1 MRESENGKQA
11 FSWNKAF
18 MVLVSLS
25 LGVLLFCGLRRLALP
40 GGIDGLGEALQIV
53 AAPGALV
60 LVILMPYMAVR
71 SGGEWVEE
79 RQAKANLDAEIAQIP
94 NMSLLRAS
102 ASRPH
107 PDELLRST
115 ARSGEMDPGQMLRAV
130 ATTRAD

>member
-11 FSWNKAF
+11 FRWGKVF

-25 LGVLLFCGLRRLALP
+25 LGALLFYGLRRLALP

-79 RQAKANLDAEIAQIP
+79 RQAKANLETEIAQMP
-94 NMSLLRAS
+94 NLSLLRAS
-102 ASRPH
+102 TSRSH
-107 PDELLRST
+107 PDELLRPT
-115 ARSGEMDPGQMLRAV
+115 AQSGAMDPEQMLRAV
-130 ATTRAD
+130 VTTGAD